1 MLVSTDGLLLMSFT
15 LVDKTEV
22 KFFATVL
29 FSCAWVVPGP
39 SFENAFNRHRLM
51 ALVVSYLRK
60 TPHELPVENVMKL
73 FNL

>member
-1 MLVSTDGLLLMSFT
+1 MC
-15 LVDKTEV
+15 
-22 KFFATVL
+22 KFSRARVI
-29 FSCAWVVPGP
+29 PGP
-39 SFENAFNRHRLM
+39 SLDNAANRHRLM

>member
-1 MLVSTDGLLLMSFT
+1 MLVSTDGLLLMNVT
-15 LVDKTEV
+15 LVVTSEG
-22 KFFATVL
+22 KFFVTVPI
-29 FSCAWVVPGP
+29 SCAWVIPGP
-39 SFENAFNRHRLM
+39 SLDNAANRHRLM